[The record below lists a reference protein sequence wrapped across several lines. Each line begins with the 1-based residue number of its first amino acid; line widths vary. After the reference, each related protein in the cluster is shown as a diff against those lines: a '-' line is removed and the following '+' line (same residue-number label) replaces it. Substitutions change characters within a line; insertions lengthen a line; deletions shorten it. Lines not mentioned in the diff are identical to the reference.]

1 MMPRSRLEYVLADEL
16 ARQDRTGQS
25 ERISAVRGMLTLLD
39 TIDRVCRDSKDN
51 YRYLQ
56 NLLDD
61 AITDT
66 IGDEEN
72 DEEIIE
78 ERQELADR
86 APDAVLLEILVD
98 AIYSGIDRT
107 KPGDQNIWT
116 ARLVYQVRPR
126 IQRTWDSE
134 PSAIDARWKAF
145 RAQRRREEA
154 SE

>member
-1 MMPRSRLEYVLADEL
+1 MMPRPRLEYVLADEL
-16 ARQDRTGQS
+16 ARPDRTGQS

-39 TIDRVCRDSKDN
+39 TIDRVCRDSRDN

-61 AITDT
+61 AITDDT
-66 IGDEEN
+66 HDEEV
-72 DEEIIE
+72 IE
-78 ERQELADR
+78 ERQELADQ

>member
-1 MMPRSRLEYVLADEL
+1 MMPRPRLEYVLADEL

-39 TIDRVCRDSKDN
+39 TIDRVCRDSRDN

-61 AITDT
+61 AITDDT
-66 IGDEEN
+66 HDEEV
-72 DEEIIE
+72 IE
-78 ERQELADR
+78 ERQELADQ